1 MKKQYLEPNQET
13 NDISNKKMHRRKG
26 MPGGA
31 KGKTTAIELMTP
43 NQINGNGNNK
53 GKKHCVYYKSG
64 RTGIDAEDK
73 GDAGKKL
80 QKRQD
85 YGDQVYGYLWKKIIP
100 VDYFCKMCGLD
111 DLVITRNEEY
121 PSKQPAHNQF
131 DPDVL
136 KYVLQSMAQSD
147 ILLFPSPDSRL

>member
-1 MKKQYLEPNQET
+1 MKKKDLKPNQET
-13 NDISNKKMHRRKG
+13 NDISNKELRCRKD

-43 NQINGNGNNK
+43 YQINGNGYNK
-53 GKKHCVYYKSG
+53 GKKHCVYNKCS

-85 YGDQVYGYLWKKIIP
+85 YGDQVYGYPWKKIIP

-111 DLVITRNEEY
+111 DLVITRDEEY

-131 DPDVL
+131 NPDVL

-147 ILLFPSPDSRL
+147 TLLFPSPDSRL